1 MRMRPSSPLSTLL
14 VGLATAGVFSVVGVH
29 LQAGQVPP
37 RAAATA
43 KPDRRVVDAVK
54 AGDAAAVTTLLRQR
68 VNVNTPEADGTT
80 ALHWATREDNLEL
93 AEMLIRAG
101 ADVKAVNR
109 YGVTAISLAGVNG
122 NAAMI
127 ERLLKAGIDVNA
139 AGPEGETPLMT
150 AARTGRIEAVKLLLD
165 RGAAIDTKEGWH
177 GQTAL
182 MWAAAQRHPAIV
194 RELVNRGANV
204 NARSNLE
211 KWARQTTAEPREKW
225 LPLGAMTPLLYASRE
240 GCVECADILGE
251 AGADLNAADPDG
263 ITPAISAIINGHYDV
278 AVLLVEKGADVN
290 LADNTGRT
298 ALYTAVD
305 FNSIPA
311 SNRPPPNVVPNRATS
326 LDVIKRLLDRGANPN
341 PRLKKQQPYRT
352 KVDRGNDTMLGA
364 GTTPFIRAAKAADVA
379 AMRLL
384 IAAGAD
390 PKLATGNDTAVD
402 VSAATP
408 ARRGGGGIN
417 GLMAAAGV
425 GSKEEDSTGRFKTET
440 EIVDAIRIC
449 LEAGTDINAV
459 ESNGRT
465 ALHGA
470 AQKGY
475 DQVVRFLAERG
486 ARLDI
491 KDRRGF
497 TPLDA
502 AMGLLGNGGFDGSRT
517 DVHESTAALLR
528 QLTATPSPTA
538 SAQP

>member
-1 MRMRPSSPLSTLL
+1 MRAASLMVLALL
-14 VGLATAGVFSVVGVH
+14 VGVTHATA
-29 LQAGQVPP
+29 
-37 RAAATA
+37 AASDLRLVNAM
-43 KPDRRVVDAVK
+43 K
-54 AGDAAAVTTLLRQR
+54 AGDSAAVTTLLRQH
-68 VNVNTPEADGTT
+68 VNVNTPEPDGTT
-80 ALHWATREDNLEL
+80 ALHWAVREDNLEL

-101 ADVKAVNR
+101 ANVKAANR
-109 YGVTAISLAGVNG
+109 YGVTAISLACVNG
-122 NAAMI
+122 NAAI
-127 ERLLKAGIDVNA
+127 IDRLLKAGIDVNA
-139 AGPEGETPLMT
+139 AGPEGETALMT

-165 RGAAIDTKEGWH
+165 RGATIDARESWH

-194 RELVNRGANV
+194 RELIGRGANV

-211 KWARQTTAEPREKW
+211 KWERQTTAEPREKW
-225 LPLGAMTPLLYASRE
+225 LPLGSMTPLLYASRE
-240 GCVECADILGE
+240 GCVECAKVLVE

-263 ITPAISAIINGHYDV
+263 VTPSISAIINGHYDV
-278 AVLLVEKGADVN
+278 AVLLIEQGADPN

-298 ALYTAVD
+298 PLYAAVD

-311 SNRPPPNVVPNRATS
+311 SNRPAPNVVPNRATS
-326 LDVIKRLLDRGANPN
+326 LDVITALLDYGANPD

-390 PKLATGNDTAVD
+390 PKLVTGNDTSVD

-417 GLMAAAGV
+417 GLMAAAGL
-425 GSKEEDSTGRFKTET
+425 GTKEEDTTGRFKTEA
-440 EIVDAIRIC
+440 EIVDAIKIC
-449 LEAGTDINAV
+449 LDAGTDINAV

-486 ARLDI
+486 AKLDI

-502 AMGLLGNGGFDGSRT
+502 AMGLIGNGGFDGSRA
-517 DVHESTAALLR
+517 DVHESTAALLK
-528 QLTATPSPTA
+528 QLIGTATA
-538 SAQP
+538 SR